1 LSASSASRSARRA
14 TSTTRAPCAAS
25 STAVAAPIPLEAPVT
40 STTYP
45 SSFPAIRSSSLIG
58 RLLARQRPLGPGRVA
73 VEHHRILHP
82 GPADAGAVRLD
93 RRVLVAERDAEDQP
107 VRLRQAKVV
116 ADDPRIKPQRPLRAG
131 GNPAR
136 C

>member
-1 LSASSASRSARRA
+1 
-14 TSTTRAPCAAS
+14 S

-40 STTYP
+40 SATYP
-45 SSFPAIRSSSLIG
+45 SSFPVIRSSSLIA
-58 RLLARQRPLGPGRVA
+58 RLLSRRPLGPGCVA

-82 GPADAGAVRLD
+82 GPADTGAVRLD
-93 RRVLVAERDAEDQP
+93 RRVLIAERDPEDQP
-107 VRLRQAKVV
+107 MRLRQTKVV

-136 C
+136 GQQQ